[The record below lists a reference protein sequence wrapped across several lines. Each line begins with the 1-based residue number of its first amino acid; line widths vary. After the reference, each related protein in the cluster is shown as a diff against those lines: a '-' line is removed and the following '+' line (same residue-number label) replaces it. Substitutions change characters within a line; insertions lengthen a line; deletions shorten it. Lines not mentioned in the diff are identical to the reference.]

1 MERIL
6 FVSNG
11 HGESAIAE
19 RIGSEVR
26 SLARGPVQLDH
37 LPLVGSGL
45 GEHALRVVGPHRAMP
60 SGGLVAMGNV
70 RALVTDLRAGFV
82 GLLGEQMRF
91 LRGAGASH
99 ECAVVVGDAYAL
111 ALTFLSGLPV
121 AFVGTAKS
129 VYVAPYGPF
138 ERTLLRRARRVF
150 VRDRPTAQSLRAA
163 RVAAESPGNVIVDLL
178 DGNGLAPPPGN
189 WLGILPGS
197 REHAYP
203 DAVRLTRVVR
213 ALSLRHGPVDALL
226 SVAPTVDA
234 ARMVRSL
241 AGDGWEAH
249 QPPYAGAFEVRSGLA
264 RVLGWSGSLAAML
277 RACRLVLGQ
286 AGTANEQAA
295 ACGLPVV
302 TLESVRPEPALAG
315 GDGWYRMRQR
325 RLLGDALATVPADP
339 DAAAEIVAGILADR
353 SQYARMQAAGRERMG
368 GPGGA
373 AAIAQA
379 VLEMA

>member
-1 MERIL
+1 
-6 FVSNG
+6 
-11 HGESAIAE
+11 
-19 RIGSEVR
+19 
-26 SLARGPVQLDH
+26 
-37 LPLVGSGL
+37 
-45 GEHALRVVGPHRAMP
+45 
-60 SGGLVAMGNV
+60 
-70 RALVTDLRAGFV
+70 
-82 GLLGEQMRF
+82 
-91 LRGAGASH
+91 
-99 ECAVVVGDAYAL
+99 
-111 ALTFLSGLPV
+111 
-121 AFVGTAKS
+121 
-129 VYVAPYGPF
+129 
-138 ERTLLRRARRVF
+138 
-150 VRDRPTAQSLRAA
+150 
-163 RVAAESPGNVIVDLL
+163 
-178 DGNGLAPPPGN
+178 
-189 WLGILPGS
+189 LPGS